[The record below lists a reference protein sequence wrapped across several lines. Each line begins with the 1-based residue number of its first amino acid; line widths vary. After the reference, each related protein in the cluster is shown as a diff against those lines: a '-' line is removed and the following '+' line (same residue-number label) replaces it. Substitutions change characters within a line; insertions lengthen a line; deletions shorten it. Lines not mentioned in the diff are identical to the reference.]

1 MRGIVNAYEGI
12 VRLVSSLTSYQIRS
26 STVMTIFMDLPTL
39 IMMSSFSFFIYYIGQ
54 LTIQLEISKQSQFG
68 KWLSVL
74 ISLAR

>member
-1 MRGIVNAYEGI
+1 MRGIVNAYEGL
-12 VRLVSSLTSYQIRS
+12 VRLVSSLTSNQIRS

-39 IMMSSFSFFIYYIGQ
+39 VMMSSFSFFIYYIGQ

>member
-1 MRGIVNAYEGI
+1 VRGIVNAYEGI
-12 VRLVSSLTSYQIRS
+12 VRLVSSLTSNQIRS

-39 IMMSSFSFFIYYIGQ
+39 VMMSSFSFFIYYIGQ

>member
-12 VRLVSSLTSYQIRS
+12 VRLVSSLTSNQIRS

-39 IMMSSFSFFIYYIGQ
+39 VMMSSFSFFIYYIGQ

>member
-12 VRLVSSLTSYQIRS
+12 VRLVSSLTSNQIRS

-39 IMMSSFSFFIYYIGQ
+39 VMMSSFSFFIYYICQ

>member
-12 VRLVSSLTSYQIRS
+12 VRLVSSLTSNQIRS

-39 IMMSSFSFFIYYIGQ
+39 VMMSSFSFFIYYIGQ

-68 KWLSVL
+68 KWLRVL